1 MATTNHMAYHD
12 YITAADLRAAR
23 ERDARELIQVIHNST
38 PTVMKSTATNP
49 ATTAR
54 PLHVIA
60 REINTAWS
68 KLGKGIYFGAV
79 PYLEALLQLNTIDQN
94 YGYDTAHEMVLYF
107 LANANS
113 FRGEDAKR
121 LKAELKAIAKIK

>member
-1 MATTNHMAYHD
+1 
-12 YITAADLRAAR
+12 
-23 ERDARELIQVIHNST
+23 
-38 PTVMKSTATNP
+38 MKSTATNP
-49 ATTAR
+49 ATTSTVR

-60 REINTAWS
+60 REIARIWGQQGTGVN
-68 KLGKGIYFGAV
+68 FGAK
-79 PYLEALLQLNTIDQN
+79 PYLDALATLDNIYQN
-94 YGYDTAHEMVLYF
+94 YGYDTAYDMVIYF